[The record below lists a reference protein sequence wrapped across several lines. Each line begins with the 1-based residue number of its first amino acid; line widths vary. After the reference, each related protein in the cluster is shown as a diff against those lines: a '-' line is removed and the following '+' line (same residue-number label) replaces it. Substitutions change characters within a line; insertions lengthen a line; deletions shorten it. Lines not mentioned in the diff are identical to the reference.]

1 MKIYKKPKIYIVAGE
16 PSGDILG
23 DQLIKSLQTKFD
35 SPIFNGVGG
44 EKMQSNNFRSLFDMS
59 HISIF
64 GIFPV
69 IKKLFFLLRKINDVV
84 NDIVQ
89 IKPDII
95 ILIDSPDFNHRVAKK
110 VKRYLPDIP
119 IICYVAPTVWAWR
132 QGRAKKMSK
141 YFNYLLSVI
150 PFEVNFFEKY
160 GLKTTY
166 VGHPFIE
173 KVKKIDDKNFSNQF
187 DLLDGDKT
195 IIFLPGSRRS
205 EIDRHSPIM
214 SQAIEHLR
222 SQDLKINIL
231 IATGHKQLNQ
241 IREYFPDIKV
251 ITDDNEKYSLFK
263 IADFACAASG
273 TVTLELGLTE
283 TPTIVIYKMDK
294 FTWFFISRMVKVK
307 FVSLVNL
314 ILGRESSKE
323 LLQDNYTKENLIDE
337 INKLLLDSEIQKKQ
351 IEDLR
356 EFKLIM
362 KKNINNPSENASNII
377 KNILEN

>member
-1 MKIYKKPKIYIVAGE
+1 MANFNSPNIYLVAGE

-23 DQLIKSLQTKFD
+23 DQLIKELSKRFN
-35 SPIFNGVGG
+35 SPNFYGVGG
-44 EKMQSNNFRSLFDMS
+44 PKMKENNFESLFDMS
-59 HISIF
+59 EITFF
-64 GIFPV
+64 GILPV
-69 IKKLFFLLRKINDVV
+69 LKNLIFLINRINIVV
-84 NDIVQ
+84 KDI
-89 IKPDII
+89 IEKKPDIV

-110 VKRYLPDIP
+110 VKRNLPNIP

-141 YFNYLLSVI
+141 YFDYLLSVI

-173 KVKKIDDKNFSNQF
+173 KVKKNENKIFLNQY
-187 DLLDGDKT
+187 DLLNEDKT
-195 IIFLPGSRRS
+195 IVFLPGSRRS
-205 EIDRHSPIM
+205 EIERHSPIM
-214 SQAIEHLR
+214 SEAIAYLR
-222 SQDLKINIL
+222 SLDLKINIL

-251 ITDDNEKYSLFK
+251 ITDDSEKYSLFK

-283 TPTIVIYKMDK
+283 TPTIVIYKMDR
-294 FTWFFISRMVKVK
+294 FTWFFISRMAKVK

-323 LLQDNYTKENLIDE
+323 LLQDNFTKENLIDE
-337 INKLLLDSEIQKKQ
+337 LKKLLLDSETQKKQ
-351 IEDLR
+351 IEDLK

-362 KKNINNPSENASNII
+362 KKNVDNPSENASNII
-377 KNILEN
+377 KNIIEN

>member
-1 MKIYKKPKIYIVAGE
+1 MKNYNSPNIYIVAGE

-23 DQLIKSLQTKFD
+23 DQLIKSLESKFN
-35 SPIFNGVGG
+35 SPTFNVVGG
-44 EKMQSNNFRSLFDMS
+44 ERMQSNNFTSLFDMS
-59 HISIF
+59 VISIF

-69 IKKLFFLLRKINDVV
+69 LRKLFFLISKINDVV
-84 NDIVQ
+84 KDIAQ
-89 IKPDII
+89 KKPDII
-95 ILIDSPDFNHRVAKK
+95 VLIDSPDFNHRVAKK
-110 VKRYLPDIP
+110 IKRYLPDIP

-132 QGRAKKMSK
+132 HGRAKKMSK

-173 KVKKIDDKNFSNQF
+173 KVKKIDDKNFSNQL
-187 DLLDGDKT
+187 DLLNGDKT

-205 EIDRHSPIM
+205 EIERHSPIM
-214 SQAIEHLR
+214 SQAIEYLR

>member
-132 QGRAKKMSK
+132 HGRAKKMSK

-205 EIDRHSPIM
+205 EIERHSPIM
-214 SQAIEHLR
+214 SQAIEYLR

>member
-1 MKIYKKPKIYIVAGE
+1 MKNYNSPNIYIVAGE

-23 DQLIKSLQTKFD
+23 DQLIRSLESKFN

-44 EKMQSNNFRSLFDMS
+44 ERMQSNNFTSLFDMS
-59 HISIF
+59 DISIF

-69 IKKLFFLLRKINDVV
+69 LRKLFFLMNKINDVV
-84 NDIVQ
+84 KDISQ
-89 IKPDII
+89 KKPDII

-110 VKRYLPDIP
+110 IKRYLPDIP

-132 QGRAKKMSK
+132 HGRAKKMSK

-173 KVKKIDDKNFSNQF
+173 KVKKIDDKNFSNQL
-187 DLLDGDKT
+187 DLLNGDKT

-205 EIDRHSPIM
+205 EIERHSPIM
-214 SQAIEHLR
+214 SQAIEYLR

>member
-110 VKRYLPDIP
+110 VKRHLPDIP

-173 KVKKIDDKNFSNQF
+173 KVKKIDDKNFSNQL
-187 DLLDGDKT
+187 DLLNGDKT

-205 EIDRHSPIM
+205 EIERHSPIM
-214 SQAIEHLR
+214 SQAIEYLR

-251 ITDDNEKYSLFK
+251 ITDDDEKYSLFK

>member
-23 DQLIKSLQTKFD
+23 DQLIKSLQTKFEE
-35 SPIFNGVGG
+35 PIFNGVGG

-110 VKRYLPDIP
+110 IKRYLPDIP

-187 DLLDGDKT
+187 DLLNGDKT

-205 EIDRHSPIM
+205 EIERHSPIM

-337 INKLLLDSEIQKKQ
+337 INKLLLDTEIQKKQ

-356 EFKLIM
+356 EFRLIM

>member
-110 VKRYLPDIP
+110 IKRYLPDIP

-132 QGRAKKMSK
+132 HGRAKKMSK

-173 KVKKIDDKNFSNQF
+173 KVKKIDDKNFSNQL
-187 DLLDGDKT
+187 DLLNGDKT

-205 EIDRHSPIM
+205 EIERHSPIM
-214 SQAIEHLR
+214 SQAIEYLR

-251 ITDDNEKYSLFK
+251 ITDDTEKYSLFK

-314 ILGRESSKE
+314 ILGKESSKE

>member
-84 NDIVQ
+84 NDIAQ

-110 VKRYLPDIP
+110 IKRYLPDIP

-132 QGRAKKMSK
+132 HGRAKKMSK

-173 KVKKIDDKNFSNQF
+173 KVKKIDDKNFSNQL
-187 DLLDGDKT
+187 DLLNGDKT

-205 EIDRHSPIM
+205 EIERHSPIM
-214 SQAIEHLR
+214 SQAIEYLR

-337 INKLLLDSEIQKKQ
+337 INKLLLDNEIQKKQ

>member
-44 EKMQSNNFRSLFDMS
+44 EKMQSNNFRSLFDMG

-110 VKRYLPDIP
+110 IKRYLPDIP

-173 KVKKIDDKNFSNQF
+173 KVKKIDDKNFSNQL
-187 DLLDGDKT
+187 DLLNGDKT

-205 EIDRHSPIM
+205 EIERHSPIM
-214 SQAIEHLR
+214 SQAIEYLR

-251 ITDDNEKYSLFK
+251 ITDDDEKYSLFK

>member
-132 QGRAKKMSK
+132 HGRAKKMSK

-187 DLLDGDKT
+187 DLLNGDKT

-205 EIDRHSPIM
+205 EIERHSPIM
-214 SQAIEHLR
+214 SQAIEYLR

-337 INKLLLDSEIQKKQ
+337 INKLLFDSEIQKKQ

>member
-84 NDIVQ
+84 HDIVQ

-110 VKRYLPDIP
+110 VKKYLPDVP

-132 QGRAKKMSK
+132 QGRAKKMSE
-141 YFNYLLSVI
+141 YFDYLLSVI

-160 GLKTTY
+160 GLKTSY

-173 KVKKIDDKNFSNQF
+173 KVKNINDITFSEKYDLDKS
-187 DLLDGDKT
+187 KT
-195 IIFLPGSRRS
+195 IIFLPGSRKI
-205 EIDRHSPIM
+205 EIERHSPVM
-214 SQAIEHLR
+214 VQAI
-222 SQDLKINIL
+222 DYLKDQNLNLNIL
-231 IATGHKQLNQ
+231 IATGQKQLDQ
-241 IREYFPDIKV
+241 IRNYFTDIQI
-251 ITDDNEKYSLFK
+251 ITDDYEKYSLFK
-263 IADFACAASG
+263 KADFACAASG

-294 FTWFFISRMVKVK
+294 FTWFFISKMVKVK

-323 LLQDNYTKENLIDE
+323 LLQDNFNKENLIDE
-337 INKLLLDSEIQKKQ
+337 LSKLLSDEDGQKKQ
-351 IEDLR
+351 INDLK
-356 EFKLIM
+356 EFNAIM
-362 KKNINNPSENASNII
+362 NKNIDNPSENASKII
-377 KNILEN
+377 KRLLEN